1 MHPMGEGGAMESP
14 LPLDRLSPGVL
25 SREQLRDRIRDPQ
38 QPLVTELVDLDTQ
51 LQPNGLD
58 VTLRSISRY
67 EGMGTIGA
75 HNSDRTLPDLTPIAF
90 DEHGWVALEPG
101 PYHIVYNEIVHLPPD
116 LMALGR
122 PRSSVTRSGVAI
134 HTAVWD
140 AGYSG
145 RSTSLLVAYH
155 PAGFRLQRN
164 ARIMQLV
171 FMSLATATRSGYE
184 GAYQHENVG

>member
-1 MHPMGEGGAMESP
+1 MEAP
-14 LPLDRLSPGVL
+14 LQLDRVSPGVL
-25 SREQLRDRIRDPQ
+25 SREQLRHRILDPH
-38 QPLVTELVDLDTQ
+38 QPLVTELVHLDAQ

-67 EGMGTIGA
+67 DGSGAIGA
-75 HNSDRTLPDLTPIAF
+75 QNADRVLPELSPVAF
-90 DEHGWVALEPG
+90 DEEGWAALDAG
-101 PYHIVYNEIVHLPPD
+101 PYHIVYNEVVHLPPD

-122 PRSSVTRSGVAI
+122 PRSSVTRSGAAI

-145 RSTSLLVAYH
+145 RSTSLLTVYH
-155 PAGFRLQRN
+155 PGGFRVQRN
-164 ARIMQLV
+164 ARVMQLV
-171 FMSLATATRSGYE
+171 FMSLAVATAAGYE